1 MTGAAL
7 PLRRAGQRRKVPW
20 MQRED
25 YLLRMIAQMGRVL
38 ARIRRMLLDGK
49 NAEAGDELE
58 HAAQKGGI
66 DLRLVIALDEASVE
80 PLLRTGGEIDRPKC
94 AFFAEVIYLEWRRQ
108 LAMGRVPHAEH
119 CARRA
124 LLLYALAYDGIVMDD
139 GTRQRVADLEGHRAP
154 LPQDIEKS

>member
-1 MTGAAL
+1 
-7 PLRRAGQRRKVPW
+7 

-38 ARIRRMLLDGK
+38 ARIRRMLFEGK
-49 NAEAGDELE
+49 NSEAGDELE

-66 DLRLVIALDEASVE
+66 DLRFVIALDEASLE
-80 PLLRTGGEIDRPKC
+80 PLLLTGGEIDRPKC

-108 LAMGRVPHAEH
+108 LAMGRMPQAER

-124 LLLYALAYDGIVMDD
+124 LLLYTLAYDGIVMD
-139 GTRQRVADLEGHRAP
+139 GETRQRMAELEGRVEVGE
-154 LPQDIEKS
+154 LPDDTQGPS

>member
-1 MTGAAL
+1 
-7 PLRRAGQRRKVPW
+7 

-38 ARIRRMLLDGK
+38 ARIRRMLLEGK
-49 NAEAGDELE
+49 NSEAGDELE

-66 DLRLVIALDEASVE
+66 DLRLIIALDEASLE
-80 PLLRTGGEIDRPKC
+80 PMLRTGGEIDRPKC

-108 LAMGRVPHAEH
+108 LAMGRTPEAKR

-139 GTRQRVADLEGHRAP
+139 ETRQRVAELEQHLEDDASDRAV
-154 LPQDIEKS
+154 EST

>member
-1 MTGAAL
+1 
-7 PLRRAGQRRKVPW
+7 

-25 YLLRMIAQMGRVL
+25 YLLRMIAQMGLVL
-38 ARIRRMLLDGK
+38 ARIRKMLLEGK
-49 NAEAGDELE
+49 NSEAGDELE

-66 DLRLVIALDEASVE
+66 DLRFIIALDEASLE

-108 LAMGRVPHAEH
+108 LAMGRMAEAER
-119 CARRA
+119 CAERA

-139 GTRQRVADLEGHRAP
+139 ETRERIAELEGH
-154 LPQDIEKS
+154 IEADELHDDAG